1 MKVLIIILLAS
12 QMLAAL
18 KEASGF
24 LQEDEKPKVKI
35 IARFILAGVW
45 LWSLVW
51 LINL

>member
-12 QMLAAL
+12 QMIAAL
-18 KEASGF
+18 KEASE
-24 LQEDEKPKVKI
+24 LLNEPEKPKAKI

-45 LWSLVW
+45 LSSLVW